1 MELKTIQ
8 IGVELKNK
16 LDARKVH
23 SRESYNEVISKLI
36 NKTPEYDSESMMETI
51 EILSDP
57 EALRDI
63 ARGLEDI
70 KAGRV
75 YTLEEV
81 RKRNGL

>member
-1 MELKTIQ
+1 MKTIQ
-8 IGVELKNK
+8 IGVELKER
-16 LDARKVH
+16 LDAKKIH
-23 SRESYNEVISKLI
+23 NRESYNDVILKLI
-36 NKTPEYDSESMMETI
+36 NNKPEYDRESMMETL

-57 EALRDI
+57 ETLRDI
-63 ARGLEDI
+63 AKGLEDI

>member
-1 MELKTIQ
+1 MEMKTIQ
-8 IGVELKNK
+8 IGVELKER
-16 LDARKVH
+16 LDAKKIH
-23 SRESYNEVISKLI
+23 NRESYNDVILKLI
-36 NKTPEYDSESMMETI
+36 NNKPEYDRESMMETL

-57 EALRDI
+57 ETLRDI
-63 ARGLEDI
+63 AKGLEDI